1 MGRPDGVAAYGVV
14 MYLSFIFAAVYVGYA
29 IGASPVIAYHLG
41 AKNREELHNLFRR
54 SMHILTAFS
63 LTAFCIT
70 QLFASSLTALFVGYD
85 QHLWDFTLQGMRWYS
100 LAFLFSTFNYFGS
113 AFFTALNNGLVS
125 GLLAFVRTLVL
136 EPLCIIL
143 FPLFYGTTGIWA
155 AFPIAEIC
163 TWLITMCTFYRLGSR
178 YGYLH

>member
-1 MGRPDGVAAYGVV
+1 
-14 MYLSFIFAAVYVGYA
+14 
-29 IGASPVIAYHLG
+29 
-41 AKNREELHNLFRR
+41 
-54 SMHILTAFS
+54 
-63 LTAFCIT
+63 
-70 QLFASSLTALFVGYD
+70 
-85 QHLWDFTLQGMRWYS
+85 MRWYS